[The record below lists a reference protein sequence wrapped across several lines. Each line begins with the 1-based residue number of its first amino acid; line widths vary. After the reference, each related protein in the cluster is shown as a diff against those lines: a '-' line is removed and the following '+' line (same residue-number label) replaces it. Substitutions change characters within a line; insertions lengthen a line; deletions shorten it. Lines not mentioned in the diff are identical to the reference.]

1 MGATHKS
8 PCHENATCLPSG
20 DGAGNRAKPYRRLR
34 NAAAKQT
41 AAQTRQKERTNPHIG
56 SIGSPP
62 RAGVLPPVAPKCSAG
77 VIIPVVRAEFT
88 IAPLLQVPPRFA
100 RGTLKS
106 AILTSPHHTP
116 LNNKTPIGYPYPYD
130 DKQQTAQ
137 DRTTRW
143 ATPQHTP
150 SIPPPTPH
158 QHHTPPHHTTRTL
171 PHPPTTH
178 PRRTHHPRT
187 QNHRPT
193 RTHPTP
199 LPQPHP
205 QPLLP
210 TLPTLLRPRRR
221 LPAPVPPYPPRR
233 PHRPPLHRRP

>member
-1 MGATHKS
+1 MALNH
-8 PCHENATCLPSG
+8 ACLPIPPPALNNSIILDRGRLCQGVGEGVRKSG
-20 DGAGNRAKPYRRLR
+20 CGNLKIGVW
-34 NAAAKQT
+34 
-41 AAQTRQKERTNPHIG
+41 EPH
-56 SIGSPP
+56 P
-62 RAGVLPPVAPKCSAG
+62 
-77 VIIPVVRAEFT
+77 
-88 IAPLLQVPPRFA
+88 
-100 RGTLKS
+100 LKS
-106 AILTSPHHTP
+106 AILTSPHPHP
-116 LNNKTPIGYPYPYD
+116 LKNKTPIGYPYPHD
-130 DKQQTAQ
+130 DKHQTSQ

-143 ATPQHTP
+143 ALPPHTP
-150 SIPPPTPH
+150 SRPPPTTPP
-158 QHHTPPHHTTRTL
+158 HHTSQHHTTRTL

-178 PRRTHHPRT
+178 PRRTPHPRT

-233 PHRPPLHRRP
+233 PHRPPLHHRP